1 MVSISAKTVPI
12 ALILGG
18 VVIIVYAISA
28 KGFGNLS
35 DSYMNALVILG
46 TVFVLL
52 GFGSWIVERKD
63 SNFWKRFGR

>member
-1 MVSISAKTVPI
+1 LVSISAKTVPI

>member
-18 VVIIVYAISA
+18 VVIVVYAISA